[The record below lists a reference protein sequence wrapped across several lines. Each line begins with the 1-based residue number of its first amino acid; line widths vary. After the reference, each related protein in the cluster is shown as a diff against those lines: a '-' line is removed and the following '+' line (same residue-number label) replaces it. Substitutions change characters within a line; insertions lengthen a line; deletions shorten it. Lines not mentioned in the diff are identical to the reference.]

1 MKPPISLLTAAWL
14 VLRKDW
20 LIEWRTRAR
29 LTALIFFSL
38 STLLLFSFAMGPDIN
53 ALRAHAAGYLWLALF
68 FASVLSLGESFR
80 VEGENQALL
89 GLVLTPVEARAI
101 FLGKVFGNASLL
113 FGLSLVLLP
122 VAVALYDIDLMKA
135 PLQLLATLFLGSIGI
150 SAPGIVYSAISS
162 NARARDVMLP
172 LLLFPVLVP
181 LLLAT
186 VNATRFC
193 LGPDPQDQLGSW
205 LKLLCAFDLIYLS
218 LGFLVFPKVVEED

>member
-1 MKPPISLLTAAWL
+1 MRRLSLVSAAWL
-14 VLRKDW
+14 VLKKDW
-20 LIEWRTRAR
+20 QLEWRTRAR

-38 STLLLFSFAMGPDIN
+38 STLLLFSFAMGPDTN
-53 ALRAHAAGYLWLALF
+53 ALRAHAPGYLWLALF

-89 GLVLTPVEARAI
+89 GLLLTPVEPRAI

-113 FGLSLVLLP
+113 FALSLLLLP
-122 VAVALYDIDLMKA
+122 VSVALYDIDLGRA
-135 PLQLLATLFLGSIGI
+135 PLPLLTVLFLGSIGI
-150 SAPGIVYSAISS
+150 SAPGIVYSAISA

-186 VNATRFC
+186 VNATRFS
-193 LGPDPQDQLGSW
+193 LGPDPQEQLGSW
-205 LKLLCAFDLIYLS
+205 LKLLTAFDLIYLS
-218 LGFLVFPKVVEED
+218 VGFLVFPKVVEED

>member
-1 MKPPISLLTAAWL
+1 VTPRISLLRAAWL
-14 VLRKDW
+14 VLLKDW
-20 LIEWRTRAR
+20 RIEWRTRAR

-38 STLLLFSFAMGPDIN
+38 STLLLFSFAMGPDTN
-53 ALRAHAAGYLWLALF
+53 ALRAHAPGYLWLALF

-80 VEGENQALL
+80 VESENQALL
-89 GLVLTPVEARAI
+89 GLLLTPVEPRAL

-113 FGLSLVLLP
+113 FVLSLLLLP
-122 VAVALYDIDLMKA
+122 VSVALYDVDLSKA
-135 PLQLLATLFLGSIGI
+135 PLTLISVLLLGSVGI
-150 SAPGIVYSAISS
+150 SAPGIVYSAISA

-193 LGPDPQDQLGSW
+193 LGPDPQEQLASW
-205 LKLLCAFDLIYLS
+205 LKLLTAFDLIYLS
-218 LGFLVFPKVVEED
+218 LGFLVFPKVVEDD